1 MVTQA
6 EKFKWLGLSSNLETV
21 NPNNI
26 PPDAITINSFTAT
39 KNANTVELNI
49 QLENTITETIDRSL
63 YITKNNQFFRVE
75 NYTFNSEET
84 KNITLTYFTFEIGN
98 IQFTAKIGNQTQ
110 TTNTTFL

>member
-26 PPDAITINSFTAT
+26 PNDAIIINSFTAT
-39 KNANTVELNI
+39 QNGNQVELNI
-49 QLENTITETIDRSL
+49 ELENTITDSIERSL
-63 YITKNNQFFRVE
+63 FITKNNIFFRVE
-75 NYTFNSEET
+75 NLSFTSEEI
-84 KNITLTYFTFEIGN
+84 KNITLTYYTFNIGN

-110 TTNTTFL
+110 TTNTTFF